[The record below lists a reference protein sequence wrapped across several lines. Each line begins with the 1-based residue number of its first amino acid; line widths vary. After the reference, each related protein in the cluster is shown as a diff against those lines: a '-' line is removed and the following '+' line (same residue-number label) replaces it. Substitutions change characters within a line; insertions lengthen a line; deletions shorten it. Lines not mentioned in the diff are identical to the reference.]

1 MTTVTS
7 KPFAVTDETFAQA
20 VERAQ
25 GLILVDFWAAWCAP
39 CRMIA
44 PVLEQIAAEYPDQ
57 IKIAKLDVD
66 SNPATAMKYGVM
78 SIPTL
83 ILFKDGQPVDRL
95 VGYMPKER
103 LLMRLRPHFSTPK
116 A

>member
-1 MTTVTS
+1 MSHPVAISDNSFQSEVVDAT
-7 KPFAVTDETFAQA
+7 KPV
-20 VERAQ
+20 
-25 GLILVDFWAAWCAP
+25 LVDFWAEWCGP

-44 PVLEQIAAEYPDQ
+44 PILESMVDEYSDNL
-57 IKIAKLDVD
+57 KIVKLDVD
-66 SNPATAMKYGVM
+66 ANPQTMRKFGVQ

-83 ILFKDGQPVDRL
+83 ILFKNGEPVERI

-103 LLMRLRPHFSTPK
+103 LVGKVRPHIEATAS

>member
-1 MTTVTS
+1 MSHPVAIS
-7 KPFAVTDETFAQA
+7 DASFENEVVSANQPV
-20 VERAQ
+20 
-25 GLILVDFWAAWCAP
+25 LVDFWAEWCGP

-44 PVLEQIAAEYPDQ
+44 PILENLADEYSGSL
-57 IKIAKLDVD
+57 KIAKLDVD
-66 SNPATAMKYGVM
+66 ANPQTATKFGVQ

-83 ILFKDGQPVDRL
+83 LLFKGGEPVERI

-103 LLMRLRPHFSTPK
+103 LLSKIRPYLEVAAT

>member
-1 MTTVTS
+1 MD
-7 KPFAVTDETFAQA
+7 VTDASFEAEVLQA
-20 VERAQ
+20 RTPT
-25 GLILVDFWAAWCAP
+25 LVDFWAAWCGP

-44 PVLEQIAAEYPDQ
+44 PVVKEISSEQAGQ
-57 IKIAKLDVD
+57 LRVAKLDVD
-66 SNPATAMKYGVM
+66 QNPATATRFGVQ

-83 ILFKDGQPVDRL
+83 ILFKDGQPVERI

-103 LLMRLRPHFSTPK
+103 LMDRVRPHLAAAP

>member
-1 MTTVTS
+1 MSHPVAISDNSFQSEVVDAS
-7 KPFAVTDETFAQA
+7 KPV
-20 VERAQ
+20 
-25 GLILVDFWAAWCAP
+25 LVDFWAEWCGP

-44 PVLEQIAAEYPDQ
+44 PILESMVDEYSDSL
-57 IKIAKLDVD
+57 KIVKLDVD
-66 SNPATAMKYGVM
+66 SNPQTMMKFGVQ

-83 ILFKDGQPVDRL
+83 ILFKNGEPVERI

-103 LLMRLRPHFSTPK
+103 LLGKVRPHISAATT